1 MMGHITKQTDIWQQY
16 SKLRVKGIARNEA
29 EIDFVRGFL
38 ENLTS
43 NVRIKSRVEVI
54 TLNSLDLPLYNE
66 AVESH
71 GLQEDGSNF
80 EALPNQIRF
89 PIINQILKSQSE
101 LTCSMF
107 LPLPPLPEEGSADS
121 YIAELELLTDGLPPV
136 MLVHGSQSVV
146 CSDL

>member
-80 EALPNQIRF
+80 EAIGVLVVYSEALSEY
-89 PIINQILKSQSE
+89 ILVLMHYIYITMSSG
-101 LTCSMF
+101 
-107 LPLPPLPEEGSADS
+107 EG
-121 YIAELELLTDGLPPV
+121 EK
-136 MLVHGSQSVV
+136 
-146 CSDL
+146 